1 MKPNFE
7 KVLKLKRIE
16 EEIKRCEKCSLSKTR
31 KLPVPGNGNVDAK
44 VMLIGLGPGYH
55 ENLQG
60 KPFVGKSGKFLDE
73 LLELGGVRREE
84 VYITNVIKCY
94 LPNNSPTQD
103 QINLC
108 SNYLDKQIE
117 LIKPRVIL
125 TLGNIATSYIFR
137 KFNFKLEPMGK
148 IHGKILQLSTLLLQ
162 AKIIP
167 MYHPASALYDPGLK
181 ESLRTDWESLKG
193 VI

>member
-7 KVLKLKRIE
+7 KVLKLKKIE

-31 KLPVPGNGNVDAK
+31 KLPVPGDGNVDAK

-94 LPNNSPTQD
+94 LPNNNPTQD